1 MNKITRSNGRTY
13 TVKENNNR
21 FFFPNEYMK
30 FADNL
35 KPKQK
40 HSVKVQIN
48 TGARI
53 MELQHIKVED
63 IFIDQR
69 RLVLK
74 VTKTKAKKGEKRGK
88 QRIIPISSK
97 FARYLDRYIKENNLR
112 PEDKI
117 RILSTPALN
126 QGIKKAVQ
134 KAGIQD
140 YQNFSSHSLRKTL
153 ECWLMS
159 LGTQDS
165 SLLAH
170 FGHDMKTAMSA
181 YVSPDIFSFEEKKLM
196 RLIIGDLYE
205 R

>member
-1 MNKITRSNGRTY
+1 MKQITRSNGRTY
-13 TVKENNNR
+13 TIKENNNR
-21 FFFPNEYMK
+21 FFFPKEYMK
-30 FADNL
+30 FEDNL

-40 HSVKVQIN
+40 HSVRVQIN

-53 MELQHIKVED
+53 MELQHVKVED
-63 IFIDQR
+63 VFIDSR
-69 RLVLK
+69 RMVLK
-74 VTKTKAKKGEKRGK
+74 VTKTKAKKGEKIGK
-88 QRIIPISSK
+88 QRIIPLSSK
-97 FARYLDRYIKENNLR
+97 FAKYMNRYIKENKLE
-112 PEDKI
+112 PEDTI

-126 QGIKKAVQ
+126 QGIKKAAQ
-134 KAGIQD
+134 KAKIKD

-181 YVSPDIFSFEEKKLM
+181 YVSPDIFSLEEKREM